1 MRFAPVFAVLTALAT
16 PVLAEE
22 LPRFVS
28 VTGEGSVLVTPDMAT
43 ISVGVE
49 TQGETAGAALRANS
63 EAMAKVIAVLKG
75 AGIDEKDI
83 QTQAIN
89 LNPVWD
95 QNLTNEQGGSVIS
108 GYAAS
113 NIVGIRVV
121 ELAKLGD
128 VLDKV
133 SAAGAN
139 TFNGISFGL
148 VDPKPATDEARKAAV
163 ADARARAQLYVNAA
177 GVKLGPV
184 ISISESPVSFGGPVP
199 GAMLRMEADSMAVP
213 VASGEMNVTAQ
224 VGVVFGVE

>member
-1 MRFAPVFAVLTALAT
+1 MRFAPIFAVLMALAT
-16 PVLAEE
+16 PVLAED

-49 TQGETAGAALRANS
+49 TQGKTAGAALQANS
-63 EAMAKVIAVLKG
+63 EAMAKVISVLKG
-75 AGIDEKDI
+75 AGIDAKDI

-95 QNLTNEQGGSVIS
+95 QNKVNEQGGPVIS

-121 ELAKLGD
+121 DLAKLGD
-128 VLDKV
+128 VLDKA
-133 SAAGAN
+133 STAGAN

-148 VDPKPATDEARKAAV
+148 IDPKPATNSARRAAV
-163 ADARARAQLYVNAA
+163 ADARMRAELYVKAA
-177 GVKLGPV
+177 GVKLGKV
-184 ISISESPVSFGGPVP
+184 ISISEAPVSFGGPMP

-224 VGVVFGVE
+224 VAVVFGVE

>member
-1 MRFAPVFAVLTALAT
+1 MRFIPVLALISVLSAPVF
-16 PVLAEE
+16 AEE

-63 EAMAKVIAVLKG
+63 EAMSAVISVLKT

-95 QNLTNEQGGSVIS
+95 QIKVNDQGGPIIS

-113 NIVGIRVV
+113 NIVGIRVRD
-121 ELAKLGD
+121 LATLGD

-148 VDPKPATDEARKAAV
+148 IDPKPATDAARRAAV
-163 ADARARAQLYVNAA
+163 ADARTRAELYVAAA
-177 GVKLGPV
+177 GVVLGEV
-184 ISISESPVSFGGPVP
+184 ISMSETPVSFGGPMP
-199 GAMLRMEADSMAVP
+199 GAMLRMESDMAVP

-224 VGVVFGVE
+224 VGVVFAVE